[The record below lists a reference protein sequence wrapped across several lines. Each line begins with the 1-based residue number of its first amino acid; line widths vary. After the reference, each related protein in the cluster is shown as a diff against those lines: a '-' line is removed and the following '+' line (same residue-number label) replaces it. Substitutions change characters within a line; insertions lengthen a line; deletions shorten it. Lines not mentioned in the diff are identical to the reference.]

1 MNRHIKFSMF
11 MFLGA
16 FLIILSACTTK
27 QVEQVAV
34 KKVSEEGY
42 VILRNDTAFFV
53 DDKTFET
60 KVELQNYIEQQMNK
74 EYPSHTVLSFKDKSA
89 YNQLKTGDKIKVW
102 FSQILES
109 YPAKMIVEKCEIVEK

>member
-27 QVEQVAV
+27 QVEPVAV
-34 KKVSEEGY
+34 KKVPEEGY
-42 VILRNDTAFFV
+42 VIVRNETVFFV
-53 DDKTFET
+53 GDKTFNT
-60 KVELQNYIEQQMNK
+60 KVELQHDIEQQMKK
-74 EYPSHTVLSFKDKSA
+74 EHPSDIVLRFKDKDA

-102 FSQILES
+102 SSKTLES
-109 YPAKMIVEKCEIVEK
+109 YPAKMIVEKFEIVEK